1 MFRLFLV
8 LHIISGSVALLSG
21 PVAMITVKGG
31 KAHRLFGKIF
41 FMAMTCVFLTAVVL
55 SALKFNPFLLMVA
68 VFSYYLAVTGYRSLY
83 RKQVKGFVNVH
94 LLDWL
99 IVCVAGLFHLGL
111 AAFGAWGIATGNAPS
126 FGWIALVFG
135 MIGCNSVRTD
145 LMGFYRA
152 SVDRKRWLYNHISGM
167 MGAYIAAVTA
177 FSAVNMHFVPG
188 IIRWLWPTIIGTP
201 VIIAWIR
208 YYKRKTQVRADED

>member
-1 MFRLFLV
+1 MFKLFLL
-8 LHIISGSVALLSG
+8 LHIIFGSVGLLSG

-41 FMAMTCVFLTAVVL
+41 FMAMTGVFLTAVVL
-55 SALKFNPFLLMVA
+55 SVLKFNPFLLMVA

-83 RKQVKGFVNVH
+83 RKQVKGFADVR

-99 IVCVAGLFHLGL
+99 IILVAGLFHLAL
-111 AAFGAWGIATGNAPS
+111 AAFGAWGIATGTASS

-135 MIGCNSVRTD
+135 LIGCNGVRTD
-145 LMGFYRA
+145 LIGFYRA
-152 SVDRKRWLYNHISGM
+152 PADRKRWLYSHISGM

-177 FSAVNMHFVPG
+177 FSAVNMHFIPD
-188 IIRWLWPTIIGTP
+188 IIRWLWPSIIGTP
-201 VIIAWIR
+201 AIIAWIT
-208 YYKRKTQVRADED
+208 YYKRKTRKPSHPH